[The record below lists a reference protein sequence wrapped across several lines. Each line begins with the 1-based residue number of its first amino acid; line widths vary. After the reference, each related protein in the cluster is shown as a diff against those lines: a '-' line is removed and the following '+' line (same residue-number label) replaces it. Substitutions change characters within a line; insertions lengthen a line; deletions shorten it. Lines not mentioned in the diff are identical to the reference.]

1 MRRSPFSLA
10 PPHPHRR
17 GSGSGRGQA
26 LLEYV
31 ILLVGVVTPMTF
43 GLIAIAQMMWIW
55 HSVVDYTRLGA
66 RYAATHCWQAGG
78 ENVLQWM
85 RANVPP
91 MPDQASFRDG
101 PAELVVEYY
110 KKNADTGILETFQ
123 CDGDCSTLC
132 VPDTVTV
139 RVRNYE
145 FRFFMG
151 YLGLPSV
158 QIPDFSTSMPI
169 EGAGCDPELGTCN
182 P

>member
-55 HSVVDYTRLGA
+55 HSVVDYTRLAPATQPPTAGRLAA
-66 RYAATHCWQAGG
+66 RTYCNGCAPTSRPCRIRRPSVMDRRNWWS
-78 ENVLQWM
+78 NTTK
-85 RANVPP
+85 RTPI
-91 MPDQASFRDG
+91 
-101 PAELVVEYY
+101 PAFS
-110 KKNADTGILETFQ
+110 KTFQ